1 MKPPPPPPGVPEDV
15 ELILPLDA
23 VGNVNKIWRKNDL
36 AVFFMQRHEQEGEI
50 LALASVWSQHC
61 AVQFHQVFD
70 AQKSDIRIDFK
81 NSGSWSYIGTDSM
94 YIPKESQTM
103 NLGHIDRSGVLHEF
117 GHALGLIHEHQSPF
131 EGGFEWNR
139 DAVIKS
145 MMGPPNYW
153 DLDRI
158 ENNFFM
164 RYKRSDLDGTKYD
177 TKSIMH
183 YR

>member
-23 VGNVNKIWRKNDL
+23 VGHVNKIWRKNDL
-36 AVFFMQRHEQEGEI
+36 SVFFMQRHPQEGEI
-50 LALASVWSQHC
+50 LAWAGVWSQHC
-61 AVQFHQVFD
+61 AIQFHRVFD

-103 NLGHIDRSGVLHEF
+103 NLGHIDRAGVLHEF

-158 ENNFFM
+158 ENNFFK

-177 TKSIMH
+177 PKSIMH